1 MEIVPHP
8 VVVDETEADVTT
20 QHRAPSPRVL
30 GAGLGLVLGPPESTD
45 RFVLDAGET
54 GGRLSI
60 VEHTIAP
67 GVLAAPMHRH
77 EREDE
82 YSFVLE
88 GRVGAVFDGVEVYAT
103 AGDFVRKPRGEWH
116 TFWNAGDTTLR
127 ILEIITPGGLEE
139 LFRLMGQ
146 PDAGPDLLAEVEP
159 RFGCS
164 VDEERTAAIIDR
176 HGLRA

>member
-1 MEIVPHP
+1 MSKPA
-8 VVVDETEADVTT
+8 VVG
-20 QHRAPSPRVL
+20 PRVL
-30 GAGLGLVLGPPESTD
+30 GPAQGLILGPPEATD
-45 RFVLDAGET
+45 RFIVDSVET
-54 GGRLSI
+54 TGRLAI

-88 GRVGAVFDGVEVYAT
+88 GRVGAIFDGVEVYAT

-116 TFWNAGDTTLR
+116 TFWNAGDGPLR

-139 LFRLMGQ
+139 LFRLMGA
-146 PDAGPDLLAEVEP
+146 PDAPPDLLEGVEDSY
-159 RFGCS
+159 GCAA
-164 VDEERTAAIIDR
+164 DESETATLIQR
-176 HGLRA
+176 HGLRFSGDSQ